1 VIAGCVKYYTH
12 SLASFSSS
20 FSVCESPVGLRLR
33 TTKATSPAAST
44 AAPTDAPTA
53 ATTGKE
59 AASAPLVAELEEE
72 EEEEEARTV
81 VDVAIPW
88 FFMAASTVLAS
99 AVVPVVP

>member
-72 EEEEEARTV
+72 EEEEARTV